1 MGFIETTDLSIY
13 HERSQRTENGPL
25 LYIGGTAGDLRSKP
39 NIMDSPLINDFEVI
53 AYDQRGL
60 GQTSKP
66 ENPYTM
72 KNYADD
78 AAGFL
83 DALGINKIA
92 VLGASF
98 GGMVAQEFVLRH
110 PTRVTKLVL
119 ACTSS
124 GGAGGPSYPLHSLE
138 SLKGEEKIEKI
149 LRLYDTRITDS
160 WIQKNSENWEQLK
173 SAASKKGM
181 GEPYSENVL
190 KQLMARKGHD
200 TFDRLKVIERETFLL
215 GGEFD
220 GISPKKNM
228 EMLTK
233 NISGSKLKF
242 YQGGHLFLGEDPSGF
257 LDITE
262 WLLN

>member
-1 MGFIETTDLSIY
+1 
-13 HERSQRTENGPL
+13 
-25 LYIGGTAGDLRSKP
+25 
-39 NIMDSPLINDFEVI
+39 
-53 AYDQRGL
+53 
-60 GQTSKP
+60 
-66 ENPYTM
+66 
-72 KNYADD
+72 
-78 AAGFL
+78 
-83 DALGINKIA
+83 
-92 VLGASF
+92 
-98 GGMVAQEFVLRH
+98 
-110 PTRVTKLVL
+110 
-119 ACTSS
+119 
-124 GGAGGPSYPLHSLE
+124 
-138 SLKGEEKIEKI
+138 
-149 LRLYDTRITDS
+149 
-160 WIQKNSENWEQLK
+160 
-173 SAASKKGM
+173 M

-200 TFDRLKVIERETFLL
+200 TFDRLKAIKRETFLL